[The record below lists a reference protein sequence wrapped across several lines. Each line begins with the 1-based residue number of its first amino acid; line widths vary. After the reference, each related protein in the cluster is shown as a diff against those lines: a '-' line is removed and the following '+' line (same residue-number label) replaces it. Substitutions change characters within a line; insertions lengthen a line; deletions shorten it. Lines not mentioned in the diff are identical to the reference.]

1 MKLGEFLT
9 NIPPATGSA
18 KKEQVE
24 FTVLARSTQDG
35 SQLETKAFAC
45 FALASDRDHQEAE
58 VDALKALQDLRRE
71 LEVVPGFLL
80 EGAQRAQVLLRVLR
94 DWDDPRSR
102 FAGTAEEL
110 QKHVPRSDMER
121 LIREY
126 DAWVEKWYPKKVT
139 KEQRAE
145 LRHEAVGK

>member
-18 KKEQVE
+18 NKERVE
-24 FTVLARSTQDG
+24 FRLLARSTKDA
-35 SQLETKAFAC
+35 SQLEATAYAT

-58 VDALKALQDLRRE
+58 VDALKALQDLRKE

-80 EGAQRAQVLLRVLR
+80 ESRQRAEVLVRVLR
-94 DWDDPRSR
+94 DYDDPRSR
-102 FAGTAEEL
+102 FAGTADEL
-110 QKHVPRSDMER
+110 QRHVPRHDMQR
-121 LIREY
+121 LSEEY
-126 DAWVEKWYPKKVT
+126 EAWVAKWYPRKVT

-145 LRHEAVGK
+145 LKHEAVGK